1 MDWMETVVHTTTMGA
16 DLVSDVLMGAGAV
29 GTSIEDRFDVT
40 SSKKSDGMWDMI
52 DEDVLRHMSDDVL
65 VKAYFEQGPSAQ
77 EALHLLRQ
85 KLQELSREEMGFDIG
100 SLELEIRQVCLCPGA
115 AIGHTVIILQH
126 TQASIRKPCKP
137 MILPIGESRRIGIP
151 RQCTRHGV
159 PL

>member
-52 DEDVLRHMSDDVL
+52 DEDVLRHMSEDVL

-85 KLQELSREEMGFDIG
+85 KLQELSREEMGFDI
-100 SLELEIRQVCLCPGA
+100 ERFRREAAWRQKADGRCHGRCCLPTPKREGCPQMH
-115 AIGHTVIILQH
+115 I
-126 TQASIRKPCKP
+126 
-137 MILPIGESRRIGIP
+137 
-151 RQCTRHGV
+151 
-159 PL
+159 